1 MNNMCIVRNKE
12 SHELSQSE
20 ILRNRIT
27 GPSFNFNSKVRSVIR
42 WNDVRGC
49 RSAKDILP
57 DLCCGFQESMRA
69 LKRNCACDCDL
80 SLVKVEPNV

>member
-1 MNNMCIVRNKE
+1 MARLATAAFFEQTYRVETVRDNLKGSRRAAE
-12 SHELSQSE
+12 VGGRAE
-20 ILRNRIT
+20 
-27 GPSFNFNSKVRSVIR
+27 R

-69 LKRNCACDCDL
+69 LKRNCACDAI
-80 SLVKVEPNV
+80 